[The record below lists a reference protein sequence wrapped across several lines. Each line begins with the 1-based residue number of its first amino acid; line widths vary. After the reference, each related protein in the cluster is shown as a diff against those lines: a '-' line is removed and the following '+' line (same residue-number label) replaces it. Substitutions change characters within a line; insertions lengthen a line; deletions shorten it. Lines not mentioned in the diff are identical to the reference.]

1 MRFRG
6 ELCGGNYGNAQ
17 EHNGNIKSGM
27 KNIIV
32 PPYYKQKM
40 GIITNQRENTNKQV
54 LELRNYYKNKD
65 IINPNKTVTYKDYQY
80 QKNELQ
86 REYQKLYERRE
97 ENLLAKASLNGEKV
111 YINY

>member
-1 MRFRG
+1 
-6 ELCGGNYGNAQ
+6 
-17 EHNGNIKSGM
+17 M

-54 LELRNYYKNKD
+54 LELRNYYKNKN
-65 IINPNKTVTYKDYQY
+65 ILNPNETVTYKDYQY